1 MLAQCN
7 AGRGNDFRE
16 LSVSSNVVR
25 VSRLFNKVGGDG
37 VEFLAYVEGGRQSPL
52 LIGIEHDERIGA
64 EPGDSFDEA
73 LRLSNRRQEPHEEVW
88 PEVLDTIRHC
98 NIRNYSIYLKH
109 DLLFGYFEYHGSDFE
124 ADMAKMA
131 ADPKTQEWWKLV
143 GPMQLPLESRAKG
156 EWWAS
161 MEEVFHFD

>member
-1 MLAQCN
+1 MRMKRYGMVIGLKPEFEEAY
-7 AGRGNDFRE
+7 
-16 LSVSSNVVR
+16 R
-25 VSRLFNKVGGDG
+25 VAHSAVP
-37 VEFLAYVEGGRQSPL
+37 S
-52 LIGIEHDERIGA
+52 
-64 EPGDSFDEA
+64 
-73 LRLSNRRQEPHEEVW
+73 
-88 PEVLDTIRHC
+88 EVLRTIEEC
-98 NIRNYSIYLKH
+98 NIRNYSIFLRNSVLYS
-109 DLLFGYFEYHGSDFE
+109 YFEYIGADFS